1 MRESE
6 ERERN
11 IDRKR
16 KPEPWALRQARAKM
30 FSITPKNVGSKFR
43 FSSRKHLRT
52 QPATRDPSTRNDVFN
67 NP

>member
-1 MRESE
+1 MSFVRSQGFADLAVIQVPEAQRKMQNDNE
-6 ERERN
+6 E
-11 IDRKR
+11 
-16 KPEPWALRQARAKM
+16 
-30 FSITPKNVGSKFR
+30 FR

>member
-30 FSITPKNVGSKFR
+30 FSITPKNVGSKLG
-43 FSSRKHLRT
+43 SGL
-52 QPATRDPSTRNDVFN
+52 
-67 NP
+67 